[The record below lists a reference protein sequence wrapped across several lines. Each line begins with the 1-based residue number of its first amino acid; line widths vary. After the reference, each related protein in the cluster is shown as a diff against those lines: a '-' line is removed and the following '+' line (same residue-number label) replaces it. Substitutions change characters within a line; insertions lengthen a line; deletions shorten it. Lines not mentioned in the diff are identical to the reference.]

1 MATTYKVLGQVKPTA
16 TTATTAY
23 TVPSATETVVST
35 LNIVNISTNPDT
47 VRVAVRPGGETLED
61 KHYIIY
67 TLVLPAFGQYSLQ
80 AGITLDATDVITVY
94 STNGTSAFNLFGSE
108 IS

>member
-1 MATTYKVLGQVKPTA
+1 MATTYKVLGQVEPTA

-35 LNIVNISTNPDT
+35 LNIVNISTNPDA
-47 VRVAVRPGGETLED
+47 VRVAIRPNGETLAD

-67 TLVLPAFGQYSLQ
+67 GLVLPAFGQYSLQ

>member
-1 MATTYKVLGQVKPTA
+1 MPTAYKVLGQVEPTA
-16 TTATTAY
+16 ATATTAY
-23 TVPSATETVVST
+23 TVPASTETVIST
-35 LNIVNISTNPDT
+35 VNIVNISTNADT
-47 VRVAVRPGGETLED
+47 VRVAVRPNAESLAD

-67 TLVLPAFGQYSLQ
+67 GLVLPAFGQYSLQ
-80 AGITLDATDVITVY
+80 AGLTLDATDVITVY

>member
-1 MATTYKVLGQVKPTA
+1 VPTAYKVLGQVEPTA
-16 TTATTAY
+16 ATATTAY
-23 TVPSATETVVST
+23 TVPASTETVIST
-35 LNIVNISTNPDT
+35 VNIVNISTNADT
-47 VRVAVRPGGETLED
+47 VRVAVRPNAESLAD

-67 TLVLPAFGQYSLQ
+67 GLVLPAFGQYSLQ
-80 AGITLDATDVITVY
+80 AGLTLDATDVITVY